1 MTERLDLLTL
11 PLEAADAISI
21 DYLKRVLD
29 WCVTDKPL
37 LTYDDDI
44 SEIDR
49 DIAALRRVLWYLT
62 GDFSYDDKK

>member
-1 MTERLDLLTL
+1 MSERLAPLTL

-29 WCVTDKPL
+29 WCTTDKPL

-44 SEIDR
+44 AEIDR

-62 GDFSYDDKK
+62 GDFSYDDSN